1 MKRRL
6 IKLISMMIAVA
17 SLISS
22 VTTYAVGCNP
32 VDVPEKTYETGG
44 GSGEDCVP
52 YGPQYIYR
60 TEYFEAYREVFPVD
74 PEDQSPEG
82 VKLTNPGDGIIYK
95 IEGGVEIPFSIG
107 LTLPAPYNFISIGIE
122 PGKVKSSL
130 IGGYIKTLGDLPP
143 GYYRLKLLKEY
154 ELEPYVVYRQRSG
167 ANNTE
172 WEIDHVGCIK
182 TYKSCEAILEYVK
195 P

>member
-44 GSGEDCVP
+44 GSGDDCVP

-60 TEYFEAYREVFPVD
+60 TEYFEAYRDVFPVD
-74 PEDQSPEG
+74 HEDQSPEG
-82 VKLTNPGDGIIYK
+82 VTKVLFIRPILVIKTFSLKKLGWHLMDLSVIGTKGNGLS
-95 IEGGVEIPFSIG
+95 EFLLLG
-107 LTLPAPYNFISIGIE
+107 LT
-122 PGKVKSSL
+122 
-130 IGGYIKTLGDLPP
+130 
-143 GYYRLKLLKEY
+143 
-154 ELEPYVVYRQRSG
+154 
-167 ANNTE
+167 
-172 WEIDHVGCIK
+172 
-182 TYKSCEAILEYVK
+182 
-195 P
+195 